1 MSSGSVKPCGLGLA
15 ANSRLELPQPT
26 VLEFREDGDG
36 RPVLALTEAW
46 EQFLPLEN
54 AHSSLLAALA
64 EFERS
69 RDPLVGHP
77 LALVVPGLA
86 NPRAFRTGVHPVC
99 LNLKTIASFH
109 SPAATNDVRVP
120 RRSGLTHSA
129 VNFGTDCR
137 LALRVS
143 HPLNKDEKKE
153 AAGKQT
159 NRC

>member
-15 ANSRLELPQPT
+15 ANSRLELRQPT

-46 EQFLPLEN
+46 EQFLLLEN

-86 NPRAFRTGVHPVC
+86 NPRAFRTGGHPVC

-109 SPAATNDVRVP
+109 SPAVTKRCAGA
-120 RRSGLTHSA
+120 SSLG
-129 VNFGTDCR
+129 
-137 LALRVS
+137 S
-143 HPLNKDEKKE
+143 HPLGCQLRDELSSCASCLASIE
-153 AAGKQT
+153 
-159 NRC
+159 